1 MASRTAE
8 LDGRVVR
15 AREMREERRAQ
26 ILSAARRV
34 FAKKGYAGGSIA
46 DIIEEAEIARGTFYL
61 HFESK
66 REVFGEVLDALLEQL
81 EANIVRVDV
90 TAPESPYEQLL
101 TNVERVL
108 QVLEENVD
116 TARILLRP
124 EGGQDPE
131 LRSKMDQFYDHAI
144 AMIEGSL
151 TDGIEMGMVK
161 VMDKAAVETYA
172 ACVLGS
178 IKEAVDRSLSRR
190 GKKRADLRAIAQTL
204 LDYNMYGILVR

>member
-1 MASRTAE
+1 VASRAQE
-8 LDGRVVR
+8 VDGRVLR
-15 AREMREERRAQ
+15 AKEMREERREQ

-34 FAKKGYAGGSIA
+34 FAKKGYAGGSIS
-46 DIIEEAEIARGTFYL
+46 DVIKEAKIARGTFYL

-66 REVFGEVLDALLEQL
+66 KEVFGEVLDALLEQL

-90 TAPESPYEQLL
+90 SAEASPYHQLL

-108 QVLEENVD
+108 AVVEENAD

-124 EGGQDPE
+124 EGGQDAE
-131 LRSKMDQFYDHAI
+131 LRSRIDQFYDHAI
-144 AMIEGSL
+144 AMIQSSL
-151 TDGIEMGMVK
+151 SDGIEMGMVK
-161 VMDKAAVETYA
+161 PLDKSAVETYA

-178 IKEAVDRSLSRR
+178 IKEAVDRSLSRKS
-190 GKKRADLRAIAQTL
+190 KKRADLRAIAQRL